1 MYANRTEAGRALA
14 ALLVKRPWPT
24 PVQVVALPRGGVPV
38 AVEVARALHAPL
50 DLAIVRKIGVPWQRE
65 LAMAAVAEGDPPQV
79 AVEESVRASCGI
91 GLEEI
96 DRLARQEQPEI
107 ERRRREYLGG
117 RPPLPVQGCTVILVD
132 DGLATGTSARAAIK
146 ALRQRHPA
154 RLVLAVPVAPADTLA
169 ALRHEV
175 DDLVCPQVPA
185 MFHAVG
191 AHYVDFEQVSDAEVI
206 RALRSFAETTSG
218 CPPGTS

>member
-1 MYANRTEAGRALA
+1 MYANRTEAGQALA
-14 ALLVKRPWPT
+14 ALLVKRRWPT

-38 AVEVARALHAPL
+38 AVEVARALGAPL

-79 AVEESVRASCGI
+79 AVEESVRGSCGI
-91 GLEEI
+91 SLEEI
-96 DRLARQEQPEI
+96 GRLAREELPELQ
-107 ERRRREYLGG
+107 RRRREYLGG

-146 ALRQRHPA
+146 ALRQRQPA

-169 ALRHEV
+169 ALGREV
-175 DDLVCPQVPA
+175 DEVVCPSVPA
-185 MFHAVG
+185 RFHAVG

-206 RALRSFAETTSG
+206 RALRDLTPSTSG